1 MMRLTKTLKALS
13 LAAGLTLAA
22 GAASAPDARAAELGA
37 TDEPIKLAM
46 LEWTGAHVTT
56 RIAGHIL
63 QEMGYQVEYVTA
75 GNYPHHAA
83 VADGTI
89 HASLEVWLN
98 NAGDIYPK
106 MKESGGLVDIGLLG
120 LETNEGWLYPVHM
133 KELCPGLPDWKA
145 LEACAEKMATAETFP
160 KGRILSYPADWG
172 TRSADMIA
180 GLDLPYSA
188 VPAGS
193 EGALVAELR
202 AAVAAEKPLVM
213 MFWGPHWALAE
224 FETEWVALPEY
235 DPACTEDASWGP
247 NPNAINDCGVDRPDV
262 MKTAWSGFEAQWPAA
277 WKFLEA
283 FQMDK
288 DEQAKLMLAIDK
300 DGEDLDAVTK
310 AWVAE
315 NQAVW
320 RPWVDAAM

>member
-1 MMRLTKTLKALS
+1 MTMLKKTLKALAVTAG
-13 LAAGLTLAA
+13 LAAAA
-22 GAASAPDARAAELGA
+22 TGTQAAEMGA
-37 TDEPIKLAM
+37 KDEPIKLAM
-46 LEWTGAHVTT
+46 LEWTGAQVTSK
-56 RIAGHIL
+56 IGGKIL
-63 QEMGYQVEYVTA
+63 ESMGYQVEYVTA

-106 MKESGGLVDIGLLG
+106 MKANGNLVDIGLLG

-133 KELCPGLPDWKA
+133 KELCPGLPDWEA
-145 LEACAEKMATAETFP
+145 LKDCQQTMATAETFP

-172 TRSADMIA
+172 NRTGEMIE
-180 GLDLPYSA
+180 GLDLPYAS

-202 AAVAAEKPLVM
+202 AAVTAKKPLVM

-235 DPACTEDASWGP
+235 DPACQEDPSWGP
-247 NPNAINDCGVDRPDV
+247 NPNAINDCGVDKPDV
-262 MKTAWSGFEAQWPAA
+262 MKTAWSGFEAKWPAA
-277 WKFLEA
+277 YAFLEQ
-283 FQMDK
+283 FKMDK

-300 DGEDLDAVTK
+300 NGEDLDAVT
-310 AWVAE
+310 AEWVANNE
-315 NQAVW
+315 AVW
-320 RPWVDAAM
+320 KPWVDAAR